1 MLRVGR
7 VHRIVII
14 VNLHPEIPM
23 RMLSVLATALLAA
36 LPLTVAAAAAD
47 KIAIVAAE
55 NFYGDLARQIG
66 GDRVEVASILSN
78 PDVDPHLF
86 ESSPSTART
95 VSDAAIVIYNGGG
108 YDPWMEKLLAASPSK
123 DRTAL
128 VAAAL
133 IGGKPGDNPH
143 LWYDP
148 ATFPAVAKALEADL
162 EKRDSAHAAF
172 YRANQE
178 KFAASLAEIAS
189 EVAAIRKDHAG
200 VAVTATEPVF
210 GYMAEALG
218 FRMLNGAFQTAVMND
233 TEPSASEIA
242 AFQKSLKDGTA
253 RILFY
258 NSQVSDP
265 ATTRLLRIAS
275 ENNIAI
281 VGVTELE
288 PSGKTIQSWFKGQLD
303 AVRKALEA
311 GVQ

>member
-1 MLRVGR
+1 
-7 VHRIVII
+7 
-14 VNLHPEIPM
+14 M

-66 GDRVEVASILSN
+66 GDRVEVASILSK

-133 IGGKPGDNPH
+133 IGGKPGNNPH

-162 EKRDSAHAAF
+162 EKRDPAHAAF

-189 EVAAIRKDHAG
+189 EVATIRKLHAG

-218 FRMLNGAFQTAVMND
+218 FRMLNGAFQTATMND

-288 PSGKTIQSWFKGQLD
+288 PSGKTIQNWFKGQLD

>member
-1 MLRVGR
+1 
-7 VHRIVII
+7 
-14 VNLHPEIPM
+14 M